1 MTHKLWL
8 IHKYYHETGK
18 GYSSHLNRASEW
30 FIERIFLSALQ
41 LNGEYRAQ
49 NFQPNGGCGFKCFWV
64 CSKSTIPDLDP
75 SRILP
80 RLVSKIN
87 FSKIHYQSRNFEIF
101 TILDIVKILL
111 IKYRAIFGS
120 HSSDFPLFDWIF
132 DKMTI
137 FPLQSTLFQVH
148 ATRQLRVYTVK
159 TTQCWIH
166 YRIDAWKM

>member
-1 MTHKLWL
+1 MLK
-8 IHKYYHETGK
+8 YHETGK
-18 GYSSHLNRASEW
+18 GYSNHLNRASEW
-30 FIERIFLSALQ
+30 FIERVFLSALQ

-111 IKYRAIFGS
+111 IKYWAIFGS

-132 DKMTI
+132 DKMSI
-137 FPLQSTLFQVH
+137 FSTSVDFIPS
-148 ATRQLRVYTVK
+148 ACYK
-159 TTQCWIH
+159 TAACLH
-166 YRIDAWKM
+166 S